1 MRSVP
6 AGAVPAGPASGREKR
21 SREGSSAAPDSDAS
35 SNSRAAQRALGRRR
49 TIGATIAQ
57 GMETRHRAAE
67 GRGAP
72 AGAAAKN
79 LKRGMRRA
87 ILERIQRERKDPRQT
102 MEDRR
107 RRKKDHDVTGEFC
120 ERFGAIAVHKGF
132 ATLDQVKKAIGEQ
145 IDDDVHGR
153 EHRLVGTILY
163 QRGWI
168 TEEQIEQVLLELRKT
183 FA

>member
-1 MRSVP
+1 
-6 AGAVPAGPASGREKR
+6 
-21 SREGSSAAPDSDAS
+21 
-35 SNSRAAQRALGRRR
+35 
-49 TIGATIAQ
+49 
-57 GMETRHRAAE
+57 
-67 GRGAP
+67 
-72 AGAAAKN
+72 
-79 LKRGMRRA
+79 
-87 ILERIQRERKDPRQT
+87 